1 MSELPLHAALLLV
14 VWGTAV
20 ALDLVSVP
28 QVMIARPVVAGAVAG
43 LLTGDVE
50 AGLRVGILFELFA
63 LDVLPIGA
71 VRYPDYGPATVA
83 ATALAAGAP
92 WELGLGISAALGL
105 LLAALGGWSLMM
117 VRRSNARAIQ
127 RHAAALAAGE
137 SSAIRRLQYGGILR
151 DAGRGAA
158 LTVLGLVLAWSIA
171 QFVHL
176 DRRTAVGL
184 TLVAIGSALSA
195 MLAGAVRSAGRG
207 TRLKWML
214 AGLAAGILLVVLR

>member
-1 MSELPLHAALLLV
+1 MSELPLHATLLLIL
-14 VWGTAV
+14 WGTAV

-43 LLTGDVE
+43 FLTGDVE
-50 AGLRVGILFELFA
+50 AGLRVGVLFELFA

-137 SSAIRRLQYGGILR
+137 GSAIRRLQYGGLLR
-151 DAGRGAA
+151 DAARGAA
-158 LTVLGLVLAWSIA
+158 LTVLGLMLAWSIG

-195 MLAGAVRSAGRG
+195 IVSGAVRSAGRG